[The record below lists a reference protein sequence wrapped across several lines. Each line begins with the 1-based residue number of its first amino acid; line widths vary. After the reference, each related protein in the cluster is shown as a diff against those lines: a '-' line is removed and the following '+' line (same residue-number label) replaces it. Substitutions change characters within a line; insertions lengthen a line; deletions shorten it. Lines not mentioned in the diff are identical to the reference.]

1 MRLAVYTTTLY
12 ELACSL
18 SAGTLE
24 ERRLALKKYLF
35 MQKMNLAEDLKETFA
50 ETFIDRFFMD
60 EIGVETPE
68 MFRMLLASRI
78 RVNASY
84 YNQLHIWMKSISQ
97 YSPMEDD
104 IDMRRESKEDAKRD
118 NDNIVTESGSADT
131 SNSETSQE
139 NGTLDISGRETSEDV
154 LFSVHTDNTTVT
166 YDTRDA
172 VSINTTNTNTTTHND
187 TITESGTD
195 KHTTK
200 SIEQGQ
206 QEGSFSNFPQ
216 GNVAKSKDYQSS
228 GQDAW
233 SKRQTDGEDLRQA
246 NLSNKHTGT
255 TSDSGGG
262 SETGNRSVKTGTEK
276 TENRGNVNDE
286 TDRDVIRTSEELK
299 RSELN
304 REAQTKESTLNERI
318 DDLKEKLERL
328 ITAREHGRNGRRNI
342 KEIVQSLRGGY
353 LNVPD
358 LMCDDLEILFM
369 HIY

>member
-1 MRLAVYTTTLY
+1 MAVYTTTLY
-12 ELACSL
+12 EFACSL

-24 ERRLALKKYLF
+24 ERKLALKKYLF
-35 MQKMNLAEDLKETFA
+35 SQKMNLAEDLKDAFADTFL
-50 ETFIDRFFMD
+50 DRFFMD

-68 MFRMLLASRI
+68 LFRMLLASRV
-78 RVNASY
+78 RVNAGY
-84 YNQLHIWMKSISQ
+84 YNQLHIWMQSISQ

-104 IDMRRESKEDAKRD
+104 IDMHRETDERGSRD
-118 NDNIVTESGSADT
+118 NDNTVTENRDAAVTD
-131 SNSETSQE
+131 SEVTQE
-139 NGTLDISGRETSEDV
+139 DMSLDVHESERSEDT
-154 LFSVHTDNTTVT
+154 LFSVQNNTSTVT

-172 VSINTTNTNTTTHND
+172 VSLQKTNSNTRTHND

-195 KHTTK
+195 KHTTR
-200 SIEQGQ
+200 STEQGQ

-216 GNVAKSKDYQSS
+216 GNVSKSKDYQSS

-255 TSDSGGG
+255 TSDSGSE
-262 SETGNRSVKTGTEK
+262 SETGNRSTKTGTEK

-286 TDRDVIRTSEELK
+286 TEISRSRDQEDLK
-299 RSELN
+299 RTDFG
-304 REAQTKESTLNERI
+304 REAQRNEQTLNKRI
-318 DDLKEKLERL
+318 DELKEKVETL
-328 ITAREHGRNGRRNI
+328 IKAREHGRNGRRNI